1 MAYADRR
8 SDESPPNQSAYL
20 RGMERLVVVVQE
32 LSLARDLGTVA
43 AIVRRAARELTGADG
58 ATFILRDVDK
68 CHYVD
73 EDAIGPLWKGRKF
86 PMTSCISGWAM
97 IHRREAV
104 IEDIYADPR
113 IPHDAYRPTFVK
125 SLAMV
130 PVRTLDP
137 IGAIGNYW
145 AQQRQPTQQEVRL
158 LQALADT
165 TAVALEN
172 VQVYAEL
179 EKRVRDRT
187 AELESVNKELESFSY
202 SVSHDLRAPV
212 RAIGSFCTMMREDH
226 DSSFDA
232 EARRKLGVIE
242 SEAERMGSLIEG
254 LLDFSRSGRSALK
267 PTHIDMTEL
276 ASSVFARLTAM
287 HSVRPELKLDSLPA
301 VVADRTL
308 LEQVWTNL
316 LSNAIKYSSKK
327 ISAVVEVTGGCS
339 DGRCSY
345 AVKDN
350 GAGFDPKYAA
360 NLFGVFQRL
369 HNDSEFPGTGIGLAL
384 VQRIVL
390 RHGGQIVAE
399 STLGAGATFR
409 FSLPAASS
417 ATPAA

>member
-1 MAYADRR
+1 MAYADRH
-8 SDESPPNQSAYL
+8 SDDTSSSSPTYV

-32 LSLARDLGTVA
+32 LSLARDLATVT

-58 ATFILRDVDK
+58 ATFILRDADQ

-86 PMTSCISGWAM
+86 PMSACISGWSM
-97 IHRREAV
+97 VHRREAV

-113 IPHDAYRPTFVK
+113 IPHDSYRPTFVK

-145 AQQRQPTQQEVRL
+145 AQRHRPTEQEVRL

-165 TAVALEN
+165 TAVAFEN

-179 EKRVRDRT
+179 ERRVADRT
-187 AELESVNKELESFSY
+187 AELEAVNKELESFSY

-212 RAIGSFCTMMREDH
+212 RAIGSFCSMIREDH
-226 DSSFDA
+226 ERALDA

-267 PTHIDMTEL
+267 PSQLDMTQM
-276 ASSVFARLTAM
+276 ASAMFERLTAALDA
-287 HSVRPELKLDSLPA
+287 RPELRLGTLPG
-301 VVADRTL
+301 VAGDRTL
-308 LEQVWTNL
+308 IEQVWTNL
-316 LSNAIKYSSKK
+316 LGNAIKFSSKK
-327 ISAVVEVTGGCS
+327 SNAVIEVTGTCA
-339 DGRCSY
+339 DGECTYVVS
-345 AVKDN
+345 DN
-350 GAGFDPKYAA
+350 GAGFDPRYAA

-369 HNDSEFPGTGIGLAL
+369 HNDSDFPGTGIGLAL
-384 VQRIVL
+384 VQRIVT
-390 RHGGQIVAE
+390 RHGGRIAAE
-399 STLGAGATFR
+399 SVPGVGATFR
-409 FSLPAASS
+409 FTLPS
-417 ATPAA
+417 ATPLAE

>member
-8 SDESPPNQSAYL
+8 SDDIHLSSPTYV

-32 LSLARDLGTVA
+32 LSLARDLPTVT

-58 ATFILRDVDK
+58 ATFILREVDK

-86 PMTSCISGWAM
+86 PLSACISGWSI

-145 AQQRQPTQQEVRL
+145 AQRHRPTEHEVRL

-179 EKRVRDRT
+179 ERRVADRT
-187 AELESVNKELESFSY
+187 AELEAVNKELESFSY

-212 RAIGSFCTMMREDH
+212 RAIGSFCSMIREDH
-226 DSSFDA
+226 ERALDA

-267 PTHIDMTEL
+267 PSQLDMTQM
-276 ASSVFARLTAM
+276 ASAIFERLTAAQDA
-287 HSVRPELKLDSLPA
+287 RPELRLGTLPGA
-301 VVADRTL
+301 AGDRTL
-308 LEQVWTNL
+308 IEQVWTNL
-316 LSNAIKYSSKK
+316 LGNAIKFSSKK
-327 ISAVVEVTGGCS
+327 GNAVIEVTGACADS
-339 DGRCSY
+339 ECTYVVS
-345 AVKDN
+345 DN
-350 GAGFDPKYAA
+350 GAGFDPRYAA

-369 HNDSEFPGTGIGLAL
+369 HNDSDFPGTGIGLAL
-384 VQRIVL
+384 VQRIVT
-390 RHGGQIVAE
+390 RHGGRIAAE
-399 STLGAGATFR
+399 SVPGVGATFR
-409 FSLPAASS
+409 FTLPS
-417 ATPAA
+417 ATPLAE